1 MSGFRE
7 VAPNVYVLDP
17 QYGPDT
23 QAVMGAKS
31 SRAPD
36 LKARWDEMLA
46 LLPEGQH
53 NWDYSE
59 PPAPIAEFIDK
70 NLGEYGHSSIAEL
83 AGGCWVHVR
92 GFGWPSAWLV
102 EDFPL
107 FVGQEVSTRAVDPTQ
122 LPGICDYCPEEFTD
136 LHDRWTEVFRAER
149 DREAGKRGY
158 KFDHVRWGLPG
169 SIRAGV
175 TMQTQARNAIMHLRD
190 IQGLLPA
197 LAEDY
202 LKGYAACA
210 PTVTKHYA
218 KGPKTPPSMWTKG
231 ALAPGIEIDGELDL
245 ASSISV
251 LDEFECI
258 HPNMAL
264 CADWPDRPGPRHY
277 ADPIWERFPRIS
289 VEIDCSVAVAR
300 DWHRHRPVMPWTI
313 EPVITDGALTPA
325 PWYPGMADWLETDE
339 GKALWAD
346 TSKTFLDWHEQHKG
360 TTHWWLGL
368 HALPFGALVKIK
380 AVGTLPKILY
390 MLELR
395 ATTRGANFEYK
406 AQAISGLRQFAH
418 ILGPELDK
426 RLKVSDAVALAERVE
441 IDKNVELE
449 LV

>member
-36 LKARWDEMLA
+36 LKARWTEMLA
-46 LLPEGQH
+46 LLPEGQK

-59 PPAPIAEFIDK
+59 PPAPVAKFIDQ
-70 NLGEYGHSSIAEL
+70 NLGDYGHSSIAEL

-92 GFGWPSAWLV
+92 GFGWPSAWLI

-158 KFDHVRWGLPG
+158 KFDEVRWALPG

-190 IQGLLPA
+190 IQGLLPD
-197 LAEDY
+197 LADRF

-218 KGPKTPPSMWTKG
+218 KGPKNPPSIWTKG
-231 ALAPGIEIDGELDL
+231 TLCKNHPLNLDL

-251 LDEFECI
+251 TDEFRVMS
-258 HPNMAL
+258 NQMAPYISE
-264 CADWPDRPGPRHY
+264 WPDRPAPRHY
-277 ADPIWERFPRIS
+277 ADPIWERFPRFGVGIF
-289 VEIDCSVAVAR
+289 CSVAVAR
-300 DWHRHRPVMPWTI
+300 DWHRHRPIMPWTI
-313 EPVITDGALTPA
+313 EPVVSGGSLVPMAG
-325 PWYPGMADWLETDE
+325 YPGMAAWLETDE

-346 TSKTFLDWHEQHKG
+346 TSKVFLDWSEKHAG
-360 TTHWWLGL
+360 TTDWWQGL
-368 HALPFGALVKIK
+368 HALPFGAMVHIK

-418 ILGPELDK
+418 LIGPTLDA
-426 RLKVSDAVALAERVE
+426 RLKVSDAVTLAEQVE
-441 IDKNVELE
+441 IDNSVELE